1 MAQSIKLGSD
11 TYLDS
16 SGVVKGNTP
25 LSTVLSNRSIT
36 ITKASTIN
44 AMECVMQRYG
54 NVVAGYLVL
63 TVGSTAIGGT
73 DTLATGF
80 PAPAP
85 ASSRWQGIAIC
96 YDGQTPYSK
105 RVAIQSNGTLQL
117 WYGGGASAGSIVI
130 VQVAYIAVE

>member
-11 TYLDS
+11 TYLDA

-36 ITKASTIN
+36 ITKASSIST
-44 AMECVMQRYG
+44 MECVMQRYG

-63 TVGSTAIGGT
+63 VVGSTALDGT

-80 PAPAP
+80 PAPSP
-85 ASSRWQGIAIC
+85 SGNRWQGMALC
-96 YDGQTPYSK
+96 YEGATNHST
-105 RVAIQSNGTLQL
+105 RIAIQSNGTMQL
-117 WYGGGASAGSIVI
+117 WYGGGTAAGSIVI
-130 VQVAYIAVE
+130 IQVAYVAVE